1 MLFRLLN
8 RLGLPNMTA
17 TYAPTARY
25 ATWLIRLKLV
35 RRIPAKLAK
44 LVISKGSRW
53 YYHQLGFQFLDKPK
67 TAYQLEPYQRL
78 TYPANSFSLAEVADL
93 SNPAKVYFPAIQ
105 SETEPVSVW
114 LLGQFNATLR
124 QLPYGVIRSRK
135 YIFCLDINT
144 DDFFRNVLHRQKR
157 QPVSTKTLIAPW
169 SHYLDGVVW
178 GGYFDFVMLVAG
190 KLCRIKEAIPE
201 TTFNEAIVAYPLFD
215 TAYEREYLSLL
226 DIDSARI
233 VDSRTT
239 QVRFE
244 YCVLANTGH
253 WFYPNKGDIDALRKH
268 ILPKLSPPTGK
279 RNRVYI
285 SRAGRRRVVN
295 ESELLDLLRRYDI
308 ELIDDKPRSV
318 AEQVAIYQNAEFIIG
333 PHGASFVNILWCQP
347 GTHLFELF
355 APTYF
360 PDFYRNMAEQ
370 LGLRYS
376 AYFHGPAG
384 TGGWAEGLEADMY
397 VSVDELERC
406 LAKVLPTNRLD

>member
-1 MLFRLLN
+1 MGRVRQLIYVGIPRRL
-8 RLGLPNMTA
+8 
-17 TYAPTARY
+17 Y
-25 ATWLIRLKLV
+25 
-35 RRIPAKLAK
+35 
-44 LVISKGSRW
+44 
-53 YYHQLGFQFLDKPK
+53 
-67 TAYQLEPYQRL
+67 RL
-78 TYPANSFSLAEVADL
+78 TGIQLLTGEQTNAFLSPYRLNTHPANQMMLPQVVDWVDPGKLYYPATVA
-93 SNPAKVYFPAIQ
+93 Q
-105 SETEPVSVW
+105 SEPVSVW
-114 LLGQFNATLR
+114 QYKASGAQTR
-124 QLPYGVIRSRK
+124 QYPFGSILAVGKIL
-135 YIFCLDINT
+135 CLDVNT
-144 DDFFRNVLHRQKR
+144 DDFFRNVLHRKKR
-157 QPVSTKTLIAPW
+157 QPVSTTTLIAPW

-226 DIDSARI
+226 GIDAAHI
-233 VDSRTT
+233 MDSRTT

-253 WFYPNKGDIDALRKH
+253 WFYPNKADIDALRKC
-268 ILPKLSPPTGK
+268 ILPKLSAPTGK

-285 SRAGRRRVVN
+285 SRAGRRRVLN

-406 LAKVLPTNRLD
+406 LVKVFNNEAVC